1 MTVDAAAR
9 AMTALHPKSV
19 SPGSVRPAPMDFSV
33 ATPSW
38 LAQAAPSRV
47 RPDFPEGP
55 LSWSELP
62 GNVVQLVVSPD
73 GTLWAL
79 AEGAGPNYPIVH
91 YSSGAWASV
100 PGSAKEIAISPNGN
114 TLYAVNSGGGIWAL
128 NVASSSWSGIGGA
141 ASDITVAL
149 DSSLYVLS
157 NAGSGGSY
165 PVWHYVSGTWT
176 ALPGTGALLAASWD
190 PNTYMLGAS
199 DVSPNGFY
207 IVTVSGQIFYYSPAV
222 SGYVSLPGTTH
233 SLAPV
238 VEGLFAIG
246 SGGVVYF
253 YDLVAQGWRN
263 YPGNGTYVAASNSAL
278 YVVTSSGN
286 IWSSPIALSTP
297 GSTPTPVPGNGTPLA
312 GPTYGPSAYGSAW
325 GPTALANAL
334 NFPVQS
340 GYNGNGSTVAIV
352 IDSNVSASDISAY
365 NTYFLTPSTSRTIG
379 YELIDGASSTPSGGG
394 QTEATLDTETVAG
407 LAPGANI
414 NIYVIPDLSDA
425 HIWDAYNQI
434 ITDGR
439 AKVVS
444 SSFGGC
450 EAGITGGQSAVFQAG
465 VNAGITF
472 VASAGDNGNDCQTG
486 PNTVGAQYPASDPN
500 VIGVGGTETFRT
512 GYTLT
517 SPTAW
522 NDTNCGSGVQCATG
536 GGVSTLFS
544 LPSYQ
549 SGLAG
554 VASTSYRNVPDV
566 AMPGEFDAVYV
577 SGAWTVLS
585 GTSWSAPAFAA
596 MLSEV
601 YEYCN
606 ASFTNPVA
614 APYYVYSADHS
625 AFIDVVN
632 GNNQYASTTP
642 YYSAH
647 SGYDNVSGVGVP
659 YGMPFAQTACPSR
672 VPASKVRIG
681 TSSTAALVHST
692 EQRAIDIAPR
702 VGGLVD
708 LGRRPAG
715 AQTSI
720 QLILQPSGSL
730 AQSESSVIAVLQAA
744 GFTITR
750 TFSNHLIVDAT
761 GPSSSV
767 ESLFA
772 TQMDNVSQSAYGVRY
787 APVGSATLPA
797 SLAPYVAGVT
807 LDNVVT
813 YKRGTIVR
821 R

>member
-1 MTVDAAAR
+1 
-9 AMTALHPKSV
+9 
-19 SPGSVRPAPMDFSV
+19 
-33 ATPSW
+33 
-38 LAQAAPSRV
+38 
-47 RPDFPEGP
+47 
-55 LSWSELP
+55 
-62 GNVVQLVVSPD
+62 
-73 GTLWAL
+73 
-79 AEGAGPNYPIVH
+79 
-91 YSSGAWASV
+91 
-100 PGSAKEIAISPNGN
+100 
-114 TLYAVNSGGGIWAL
+114 
-128 NVASSSWSGIGGA
+128 
-141 ASDITVAL
+141 
-149 DSSLYVLS
+149 
-157 NAGSGGSY
+157 
-165 PVWHYVSGTWT
+165 
-176 ALPGTGALLAASWD
+176 
-190 PNTYMLGAS
+190 
-199 DVSPNGFY
+199 
-207 IVTVSGQIFYYSPAV
+207 
-222 SGYVSLPGTTH
+222 
-233 SLAPV
+233 
-238 VEGLFAIG
+238 
-246 SGGVVYF
+246 
-253 YDLVAQGWRN
+253 
-263 YPGNGTYVAASNSAL
+263 
-278 YVVTSSGN
+278 
-286 IWSSPIALSTP
+286 
-297 GSTPTPVPGNGTPLA
+297 
-312 GPTYGPSAYGSAW
+312 
-325 GPTALANAL
+325 
-334 NFPVQS
+334 
-340 GYNGNGSTVAIV
+340 
-352 IDSNVSASDISAY
+352 
-365 NTYFLTPSTSRTIG
+365 
-379 YELIDGASSTPSGGG
+379 
-394 QTEATLDTETVAG
+394 
-407 LAPGANI
+407 
-414 NIYVIPDLSDA
+414 
-425 HIWDAYNQI
+425 
-434 ITDGR
+434 
-439 AKVVS
+439 
-444 SSFGGC
+444 
-450 EAGITGGQSAVFQAG
+450 
-465 VNAGITF
+465 
-472 VASAGDNGNDCQTG
+472 
-486 PNTVGAQYPASDPN
+486 
-500 VIGVGGTETFRT
+500 
-512 GYTLT
+512 
-517 SPTAW
+517 
-522 NDTNCGSGVQCATG
+522 
-536 GGVSTLFS
+536 
-544 LPSYQ
+544 
-549 SGLAG
+549 
-554 VASTSYRNVPDV
+554 
-566 AMPGEFDAVYV
+566 MPGEFDAVYV

-614 APYYVYSADHS
+614 VPYYVYSADHS